1 MLAEAVRDDIAP
13 IIVTYLSERF
23 PALGRPGADT
33 PLLSSGAI
41 DSLGV
46 LDLMMWLSEEFG
58 IELGDE
64 DFSADNIETPAR
76 LTAFV
81 RGRLA

>member
-1 MLAEAVRDDIAP
+1 MLAEAVRDDIAS
-13 IIVTYLSERF
+13 IIETYLSARF
-23 PALGRPGADT
+23 PAFGLLDADT
-33 PLLSSGAI
+33 PLLSSGVI

-64 DFSADNIETPAR
+64 DFSADSIETPAR
-76 LTAFV
+76 LAAFV
-81 RGRLA
+81 QGRLL